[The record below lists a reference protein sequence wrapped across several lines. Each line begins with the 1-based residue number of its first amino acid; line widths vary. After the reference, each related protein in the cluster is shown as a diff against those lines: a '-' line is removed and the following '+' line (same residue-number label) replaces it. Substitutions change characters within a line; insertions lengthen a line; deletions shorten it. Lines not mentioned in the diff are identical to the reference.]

1 MKTNRNKLRFVFSAI
16 SLIVVSFFAPVLAL
30 SLLFIGLAF
39 GVSKFYTGKD
49 AMPSGAFGFVITD
62 TTYAG
67 EAAAQFIMKAIT
79 GADTINSGSVY
90 IKDGIKKQF
99 HIPRWDA
106 DYEDLIQ
113 DRQATPTSKGTMTIS
128 GQVITPADYM
138 IYTEFNPR
146 DFEDQWMATQ
156 LNPTLIDRSL
166 PYSAESVVV
175 QGVLQRHA
183 KYFNKQIWNGDTSL
197 ASPSIYR
204 YFDGFLKKAAD
215 SSETIQV
222 STPVTLTV
230 NNIQAELLRG
240 YNSIPA
246 ALRYD
251 PAMKFYVSYATY
263 DLYDQSQIAQT
274 YKGVDITQEGRDTF
288 KGKKVV
294 RIADFPDDAYMI
306 AKGMATP
313 ESNLWVGMNSISD
326 EGLKLAPLQANSEIW
341 FIKMLM
347 KVDVQI
353 GWNGETVL
361 YGTF

>member
-1 MKTNRNKLRFVFSAI
+1 MKINYSRFLAS
-16 SLIVVSFFAPVLAL
+16 VVSLLLIAIVLPKLAAG
-30 SLLFIGLAF
+30 LLAVGLVF
-39 GVSKFYTGKD
+39 GLTKSFTGKS
-49 AMPSGAFGFVITD
+49 AMPTNAAYGFVISD

-67 EAAAQFIMKAIT
+67 EAAAAFIMKAIT
-79 GADTINSGSVY
+79 GADTIDSKSVY
-90 IKDGIKKQF
+90 IRDGIKKKF
-99 HIPRWDA
+99 TIPRWDA

-113 DRQATPTSKGTMTIS
+113 DRAATPTSKGTMTID
-128 GQVITPADYM
+128 GQAITPQDYM

-146 DFEDQWMATQ
+146 DFEAQWMATQ

-183 KYFNKQIWNGDTSL
+183 KYFNKQIWNGDSTL
-197 ASPSIYR
+197 AAPSIYR
-204 YFDGFLKKAAD
+204 YFDGFLKKASLAAG
-215 SSETIQV
+215 TVQV
-222 STPVTLTV
+222 STPVTLTLS
-230 NNIQAELLRG
+230 NIQAEMLRG
-240 YNSIPA
+240 YNVIPL

-251 PAMKFYVSYATY
+251 PGMKYFVSYATY

-274 YKGVDITQEGRDTF
+274 YKGVDITQMGKDTF

-294 RIADFPDDAYMI
+294 RIADFPDNAYMI
-306 AKGMATP
+306 AKGMSTP
-313 ESNLWVGMNSISD
+313 ESNLWIGMNSIAD

-347 KVDVQI
+347 KVDVQF
-353 GWNGETVL
+353 GWNEETVL